1 MRLIK
6 IKNAVLFT
14 ALATI
19 VATGCKKEDFA
30 INTNPDD
37 VTASTVDFK
46 SVLPASLSATATIQA
61 NQWAFLQ
68 RWLGFWARS
77 GSYQDA
83 TDEESYDFTN
93 DFGSGLWT
101 NLFSNANNYNFVQ
114 TVAHEREAGFYEAI
128 ARIMKAQ
135 NFQMLVD
142 IYGNVPYSE
151 AFKGGSIRTPK
162 YDDDL
167 EIYKDLFKQLD
178 TAISLLKDPVASAAD
193 NNIGIAVND
202 LVFQGNA
209 TNWVKYA
216 NTLKLRLL
224 MHTGNTSFAGGT
236 EVNTFVA
243 GINQVAE
250 MAKITAEGS
259 GFLGAGLNAQINPGY
274 NDTKPNPFYRAYQ
287 KTETGAV
294 AGAGD
299 YTKANAYAV
308 GPTALGNFG
317 YYGWNGDP
325 RVDRFYVKPGTSTSQ
340 RGITYGELASVNPL
354 NTGSALSNIYG
365 VGLLPNGAASRAWI
379 FTGFESLFLQ
389 AEAARRGLLAGDAKA
404 LLTAAIRE
412 SFVWLGLTSTQA
424 DTYIANNATYVDV
437 DFSAA
442 PLGPGLPPGGMYTI
456 MSQKWFA
463 LNAVATLEVWTDH
476 RRTNIAYGVGSGFI
490 KGPPISINP
499 ANTKTALP
507 IRLFYPQ
514 REYSLN
520 ATNALAEGA
529 TINVFTGGGLT
540 GKNRIFWDQN

>member
-1 MRLIK
+1 MRFIK
-6 IKNAVLFT
+6 IKNALLFT
-14 ALATI
+14 SLAAV
-19 VATGCKKEDFA
+19 VAMGCKKEDFA
-30 INTNPDD
+30 VNTNPDD

-46 SVLPASLSATATIQA
+46 AVLPASISATATIQA

-68 RWLGFWARS
+68 RWLGYWARS

-93 DFGSGLWT
+93 DFGSGLWN
-101 NLFSNANNYNFVQ
+101 NLFANANNYNFVQ
-114 TVAHEREAGFYEAI
+114 SVSHEREAGFYEAI

-135 NFQMLVD
+135 DFQMLVD
-142 IYGNVPYSE
+142 IYGNIPYSE

-162 YDDDL
+162 YDEDL
-167 EIYKDLFKQLD
+167 DIYKDLFRQLD
-178 TAISLLKDPVASAAD
+178 TAITLLKGPSASVD
-193 NNIGIAVND
+193 NNPGIAIND

-209 TNWVKYA
+209 TNWIKYA
-216 NTLKLRLL
+216 NTLKLRLII
-224 MHTGNTSFAGGT
+224 HTCNTTFTGST

-243 GINQVAE
+243 GIDQAAE

-308 GPTALGNFG
+308 GPTSLGNFG

-325 RVDRFYVKPGTSTSQ
+325 RVDKFYVKPGTATTH
-340 RGITYGELASVNPL
+340 RGITYGELASVNAA

-365 VGLLPNGAASRAWI
+365 TGLLPNGAASRAWI

-389 AEAARRGLLAGDAKA
+389 AEAAKRGLLPVGNTKA
-404 LLTAAIRE
+404 LYTAAVRE
-412 SFVWLGLTSTQA
+412 SFVWLGLTTAQA
-424 DTYIANNATYVDV
+424 DAYLANNAGYVDV
-437 DFSAA
+437 DIDAP
-442 PLGPGLPPGGMYTI
+442 PLGPGLPPGGIYTI

-463 LNAVATLEVWTDH
+463 LNAVATLEIWTDH
-476 RRTNIAYGVGSGFI
+476 RRTNMAYGVGSGFI

-514 REYSLN
+514 AEYSLN
-520 ATNALAEGA
+520 AANAGA
-529 TINVFTGGGLT
+529 QGTINVFTGGGIS

>member
-1 MRLIK
+1 MRLLK

-14 ALATI
+14 ALATV

-46 SVLPASLSATATIQA
+46 AVLPASLSTTASIQA

-68 RWLGFWARS
+68 RWLGYWARS

-93 DFGSGLWT
+93 DFGAGIWT
-101 NLFSNANNYNFVQ
+101 NLFGNANNYNFVQ

-142 IYGNVPYSE
+142 IYGNIPYSE
-151 AFKGGSIRTPK
+151 AFKGGTIRTPK
-162 YDDDL
+162 YDEDL
-167 EIYKDLFKQLD
+167 EIYKDLFRQLD
-178 TAISLLKDPVASAAD
+178 TAITLLKDPVASAAD
-193 NNIGIAVND
+193 NNPAIATND

-216 NTLKLRLL
+216 NSLKLRLL
-224 MHTGNTSFAGGT
+224 MHTGNTNFAGAS
-236 EVNTFVA
+236 EINTFVA
-243 GINQVAE
+243 GINQVEE
-250 MAKITAEGS
+250 MAKITATGA
-259 GFLGAGLNAQINPGY
+259 GFLGAGLNAHINPGY
-274 NDTKPNPFYRAYQ
+274 NDTKPNPFYRQYQ

-294 AGAGD
+294 ASAGD

-308 GPTALGNFG
+308 GPSPFGADG
-317 YYGWNGDP
+317 YYGLNGDD
-325 RVDRFYVKPGTSTSQ
+325 RVDRFYVKPGTATIH
-340 RGITYGELASVNPL
+340 RGIRYGELASVNPL
-354 NTGSALSNIYG
+354 NTGSALSNVYG
-365 VGLLPNGAASRAWI
+365 PGLLPNGASSRAWI

-389 AEAARRGLLAGDAKA
+389 AEAARRGLLTGNANS
-404 LLTAAIRE
+404 LLTDAIRE
-412 SFVWLGLTSTQA
+412 SFVWLGLKTTDA
-424 DTYIANNATYVDV
+424 DDYIAYNVGYPDV
-437 DFSAA
+437 DFNAA
-442 PLGPGLPPGGMYTI
+442 SRGAGLPAGGMYTI

-476 RRTNIAYGVGSGFI
+476 RRTNMAYGVAVGYT

-514 REYSLN
+514 AEYSLN
-520 ATNALAEGA
+520 SANALGEGA